1 MQEYLSC
8 DRSKNVLQCDLTDF
22 QQVEK
27 NFDENEAT
35 AVADQTADAS
45 TTSRMKSGDVIK
57 VLKQFIE
64 SSNYADFAVRMGILK
79 SFEQYL
85 FLARGDL
92 VDRRRNTLITILHN
106 IHQYFGQFTGEIEV
120 RLKAQRSGVEKKLKE
135 FVKMESYSKYLSYFS
150 QDANIAMVHRKLH
163 KFLKDFEQQIGE
175 RIASV
180 FVLKDSQLS
189 DVHVTGELKSAN
201 KAKIAQYAEAQSRQH
216 LVDVAHFVCASKRPD
231 FFHILTESIDAAAQP
246 LLLKADKMFARSR
259 NIVKHAILHS
269 PYQQLIY
276 NLHQLLGDHIESLDY
291 LRALE
296 VDRTQEK
303 PKQKVQAKQ
312 ILQQKRKALNDFYK
326 LLTRLGFSYRA
337 GLMEAGLTAELID
350 LKIAPFCVRTMIASA
365 DGRAAPRFQP
375 NLLAL
380 GEHIDDHFVKGVYKL
395 KVLQTVLLTPHA
407 DIGMQ
412 HMDRIK
418 GFAVDMFLLVQA
430 QRKALSAYVLQL
442 NDLRQHVRS
451 VSALQACVADA
462 DGDAAASS
470 SSFSTSF
477 EHLRRK
483 YEQMRIDLAV
493 ACDVIQQYQLLF
505 KCTPSGGSGNSVNHV
520 LLNSTES
527 AAEKYASIRGH
538 CADILGSARALLADL
553 HQQADS
559 VFYNAT
565 TEAGNDAKYAG
576 VCASI
581 GELLGVFVLDASNV
595 GLHGRSLVDLQQ
607 RLLGN
612 AAALEQS
619 ERSDE
624 IADEFANANV
634 EIENIIHSMLYS
646 MQQIYKKYSD
656 YELEGAGNGAAEAVA
671 VAPATDGVSSASE
684 LPVADEED
692 PDPIQL
698 NHLKVLVSLGIHNDV
713 GALNVHNVTGKLAN
727 ILLTI
732 RHSDDAAARLAITQK
747 IVCVLPILEQYQKL
761 CLFYLVQQ
769 LSAHK
774 VSSKM
779 MAITMTVFVEL
790 GAKGFCVPPDLMTD
804 EDGDAGENKEEKGS
818 EGFGL
823 EDGTGEKDVSDK

>member
-27 NFDENEAT
+27 NFDESEAT
-35 AVADQTADAS
+35 AVAAATDDPS
-45 TTSRMKSGDVIK
+45 TTSRMRSGDVIK
-57 VLKQFIE
+57 VLKQFVE
-64 SSNYADFAVRMGILK
+64 SANYADFAVRMRILK

-106 IHQYFGQFTGEIEV
+106 IHQYFGQFTGEIEQ

-150 QDANIAMVHRKLH
+150 QDANIATVHRKLH

-175 RIASV
+175 RIAGV
-180 FVLKDSQLS
+180 FVLRDSQLS
-189 DVHVTGELKSAN
+189 DVHAADELKSTN
-201 KAKIAQYAEAQSRQH
+201 KAKLAQFHDAQSRQH
-216 LVDVAHFVCASKRPD
+216 IVEVAHFVCAAKRAD
-231 FFHILTESIDAAAQP
+231 FFAVLTATVDAAAAQQP

-269 PYQQLIY
+269 PYQPLIY
-276 NLHQLLGDHIESLDY
+276 NLHQLLADHIESLDY

-312 ILQQKRKALNDFYK
+312 ILQQKRKALTDFYK
-326 LLTRLGFSYRA
+326 VLTRLGFSYRA
-337 GLMEAGLTAELID
+337 GLMEAGLSAELTD
-350 LKIAPFCVRTMIASA
+350 LKIAPFCVRTMIAA
-365 DGRAAPRFQP
+365 PGDRAPPRFQP

-380 GEHIDDHFVKGVYKL
+380 SERIDEHFVKGVYKL
-395 KVLQTVLLTPHA
+395 KMLQTVLLTPHA
-407 DIGMQ
+407 DIGLQ
-412 HMDRIK
+412 HLDRIK
-418 GFAVDMFLLVQA
+418 GFAVDMFLLVQT
-430 QRKALSAYVLQL
+430 QRKALSAFVLQL

-451 VSALQACVADA
+451 VAALQAC
-462 DGDAAASS
+462 AAEAEGGSNSS
-470 SSFSTSF
+470 STAF

-483 YEQMRIDLAV
+483 YEQMRVDLAV
-493 ACDVIQQYQLLF
+493 ACDVVQQYQLLY
-505 KCTPSGGSGNSVNHV
+505 KCPPANATAVATANHV
-520 LLNSTES
+520 LNTAES
-527 AAEKYASIRGH
+527 GADTYAAIRGH
-538 CADILGSARALLADL
+538 CADIVGGARALLADL
-553 HQQADS
+553 HQQEGS
-559 VFYNAT
+559 VFY
-565 TEAGNDAKYAG
+565 TEKTAAANDAQFEG
-576 VCASI
+576 VCASLAALI
-581 GELLGVFVLDASNV
+581 GEFALDANNA
-595 GLHGRSLVDLQQ
+595 GLHGRALVELQQ

-612 AAALEQS
+612 AAAWERRRA
-619 ERSDE
+619 ERS
-624 IADEFANANV
+624 ATVVDEFANTNV
-634 EIENIIHSMLYS
+634 EIENIIHAMLYS
-646 MQQIYKKYSD
+646 MQSIYKKYSD
-656 YELEGAGNGAAEAVA
+656 HELEGAGTGAAEAA
-671 VAPATDGVSSASE
+671 EAAEANAASE
-684 LPVADEED
+684 RPAADEED

-698 NHLKVLVSLGIHNDV
+698 NHLKVLVSHGIHSDV
-713 GALNVHNVTGKLAN
+713 DALSVHKVTGKLAN

-732 RHSDDAAARLAITQK
+732 RHSDDAAARLTVTQK
-747 IVCVLPILEQYQKL
+747 LVCVLPILEQYQRL